1 MDWATGIGID
11 GGKLAATFSDKDG
24 RTTFRDLSSLVSD
37 GVPTIA
43 KLQTKKALVTDFSSW
58 KTVHPSSYAAVFDLD
73 ADVMRLSEHTIYE
86 FQVRETKVQVPAL
99 VVMRALFYPARHL
112 LKTMFRPQALD
123 TVGFF
128 DEETVYIDSSLKKG
142 GYSWASDAVRST
154 LRWMYSF
161 PTAFRM
167 AHSVHEHA
175 MRGRIG
181 LALPHASVRVSVGG
195 KKVGDTYYA
204 TEMSFTKIFALEQT
218 FEHLPKMPLLVF
230 ETIGSQAKPAD
241 LSVPIGRHG
250 LELSDDEWNE
260 VKPVLLS
267 KTRPHQR
274 ARQRDLFDA
283 VLKKL
288 YTGTPWRKMTY
299 KVGNYVDASQ
309 AYRVWKEGGTFGPAL
324 DVLRELRQAF

>member
-11 GGKLAATFSDKDG
+11 GGKLTATFSDKDG
-24 RTTFRDLSSLVSD
+24 RTTFRNLSSLVSD

-43 KLQTKKALVTDFSSW
+43 KLQRKGGLTTDFSSW

-73 ADVMRLSEHTIYE
+73 AEVLLLSEHKIYE
-86 FQVRETKVQVPAL
+86 FQCRETKVQVPAL

-112 LKTMFRPQALD
+112 LETMFRPQALD
-123 TVGFF
+123 AVAFF
-128 DEETVYIDSSLKKG
+128 DNETVYIDSSLKKG
-142 GYSWASDAVRST
+142 GYSWASDAVRSS

-175 MRGRIG
+175 MRGRLG
-181 LALPHASVRVSVGG
+181 LVLPDASVKVSVSG

-241 LSVPIGRHG
+241 TTIPIGAYG
-250 LELSDDEWNE
+250 LELCDDEWNE
-260 VKPVLLS
+260 VAPVLLA

-274 ARQRDLFDA
+274 ARQRELFDA

-288 YTGTPWRKMTY
+288 YTATPWRKMTY
-299 KVGNYVDASQ
+299 EVGNYVDASQ
-309 AYRVWKEGGTFGPAL
+309 AYRVWKEGGTFEPAL
-324 DVLRELRQAF
+324 ELLRTLRQTI